1 MRKWLIISAV
11 AVLVLAGSGVGLYGL
26 MNARTFQLFG
36 GLTYRVDTEQ
46 KVVALTFDD
55 GPSDKAPSIEQALAT
70 LKVPATFFLIGSE
83 IEKHPGV
90 AEQLAAHGH
99 QLANHSYT
107 HSRMVF
113 VGADFVASEIE
124 RTDALIRAAGYGG
137 DIVFRPPYSKKLY
150 QLPRYLADHGRKTIT
165 WDVEPD
171 SDSSDPA
178 SDDPNAIVRTTL
190 DQVRPGSIILLHPW
204 NADHDADLAALPGIV
219 DGLRAKGYRFV
230 TVNELLTTH

>member
-1 MRKWLIISAV
+1 MRKVLIISAV
-11 AVLVLAGSGVGLYGL
+11 VLLVLAGGGVGLYLL

-55 GPSDKAPSIEQALAT
+55 GPSDKAASIEKALADQH
-70 LKVPATFFLIGSE
+70 VPATFFLIGDE
-83 IEKHPGV
+83 MEKHPGV
-90 AEQLAAHGH
+90 AEQLAAQGH

-124 RTDALIRAAGYGG
+124 RTDALIRNAGYQG
-137 DIVFRPPYSKKLY
+137 DIVFRPPYSKKLF
-150 QLPRYLADHGRKTIT
+150 QLPRYLADHDRRTVT

-171 SDSSDPA
+171 SDSGDPA
-178 SDDPNAIVRTTL
+178 HDDPNAIVRTTL

-204 NADHDADLAALPGIV
+204 NADHDADLAALPRIV

-230 TVNELLTTH
+230 TVNELLVTH

>member
-1 MRKWLIISAV
+1 MRKWLVVSAV
-11 AVLVLAGSGVGLYGL
+11 VLLVLVGGGVGLYVL
-26 MNARTFQLFG
+26 MNARTYQLFG
-36 GLTYRVDTEQ
+36 NLTYRVDTGQ

-55 GPSDKAPSIEQALAT
+55 GPSDQGPSIEQALAE
-70 LKVPATFFLIGSE
+70 LHVPATFFLIGSE
-83 IEKHPGV
+83 MAKHPGV
-90 AEQLAAHGH
+90 AERLVAPGD

-113 VGADFVASEIE
+113 VGPDFVASEIE
-124 RTDALIRAAGYGG
+124 RTDALIREAGYRGE
-137 DIVFRPPYSKKLY
+137 IVFRPPYGKKLY
-150 QLPRYLADHGRKTIT
+150 ELPRYLAEHDRKTVT

-178 SDDPNAIVRTTL
+178 SDDPDAIARTTL

-204 NADHDADLAALPGIV
+204 NADHDADLAALPRIV
-219 DGLRAKGYRFV
+219 DGLRTKGYRFV